1 MRHLAA
7 LGAFDRRVLLVLLL
21 GLTLARCAST
31 PPPVLTPV
39 AVSHEQKL
47 AWILRLED
55 QRLLRDPAL
64 PEPEEAVPVDGAD
77 PEASPA
83 PGGVGAPGAVS
94 LPKLATA
101 DLLRLVEDSSAA
113 IRRRSALAIGRVRL
127 ADGVPALVIALSDQH
142 LNVREIAAFGL
153 GLIGDPAAAEPL
165 VEALRDVSPVV
176 QGRAAQA
183 LGLLG
188 ATGTVDA
195 IAAMVAMH
203 VTEAYDVDPE
213 ELGYPLTPRVEAF
226 RSGLFA
232 LAALGSYDALAAT
245 ILTDEGDPVLWWWPV
260 ADALGQVDD
269 PRAVGPLRTLAGV
282 QGSIG
287 VAIAARG
294 LGALGDSSALPV
306 LVELLDTRRRDERV
320 VITAVRALAELGDD
334 KAAPALRRLLQTPD
348 LAPPLLLELVE
359 ALAAVGTQGST
370 DVMIELLLH
379 PWPPLRGAALRGL
392 ARLDPDLFVL
402 ALSGLQ
408 PDSQWQVRADLASAL
423 AVVDPDVG
431 AFRLTLMLEDEDRR
445 VIPAVL
451 RSLVTVRA
459 PNAVDVLL
467 ARLFDIDVVVRK
479 TAATLLGELEERR
492 AVEALATAYRDA
504 AGDPSY
510 LARAAVVD
518 ALARIGGTRA
528 LETLRAAVEDPDWA
542 VRVRAAH
549 HLATRDPS
557 SDAGTTIR
565 PAPLRFPFEAY
576 RSLDLVTPSVSPHVF
591 IDTDRGTIQIELA
604 VNEAPLTAD
613 NFMRLA
619 RSGFY
624 NGLLVHRVVPNYVVQ
639 TGDPRSDSEGGPG
652 YTIRDELSP
661 LPFLRGTVGM
671 ALDWADT
678 GGSQFF
684 ITRSPQP
691 RLDARYTVFGTV
703 IAGMEVVDQ
712 LQRGDVIRLVRVWDG
727 TTPPALRSAA
737 NVQLYSTCA
746 AARLATVLPGRVPP
760 VFSLVAPCQ
769 TGAASFSRGLGA
781 TPDLHHGLLGLWRS
795 TVQKKGGA

>member
-1 MRHLAA
+1 MRCL
-7 LGAFDRRVLLVLLL
+7 FDRRVPLVLFL
-21 GLTLARCAST
+21 GLTLTQCASA
-31 PPPVLTPV
+31 PPLALTQPVV
-39 AVSHEQKL
+39 ISHEQKL

-64 PEPEEAVPVDGAD
+64 GEPEETTPVEGVAPEVPQT
-77 PEASPA
+77 
-83 PGGVGAPGAVS
+83 PGGAVAPAVVS
-94 LPKLATA
+94 LPQSATP
-101 DLLRLVEDSSAA
+101 DLLRLIEDPSAA
-113 IRRRSALAIGRVRL
+113 IRRRSALAIGRVRV
-127 ADGVPALVIALSDQH
+127 ADGVPALVSALSDPQMD
-142 LNVREIAAFGL
+142 VREIAAFGL
-153 GLIGDPAAAEPL
+153 GLIGNPAAVEPL
-165 VEALRDVSPVV
+165 AEALRDVSPVV

-183 LGLLG
+183 LGMLG
-188 ATGTVDA
+188 ATGTLDA
-195 IAAMVAMH
+195 IQSMVAMH
-203 VTEAYDVDPE
+203 VTEAYAVDPE
-213 ELGYPLTPRVEAF
+213 ELGYPLTPRIEAF
-226 RSGLFA
+226 RSGLYA
-232 LAALGSYDALAAT
+232 LAALRSYDALAAT
-245 ILTDEGDPVLWWWPV
+245 ILTEEGNPILWWWPV
-260 ADALGQVDD
+260 AHALRQVDD
-269 PRAVGPLRTLAGV
+269 PRAVGPLRTLAGI

-294 LGALGDSSALPV
+294 LGALGDSSALPE
-306 LVELLDTRRRDERV
+306 LVELLDPRRRDARV
-320 VITAVRALAELGDD
+320 VITAVRALGELGDD

-348 LAPPLLLELVE
+348 LDSTLLLELVE
-359 ALAAVGTQGST
+359 ALAAVGGQNST
-370 DVMIELLLH
+370 DVMIELLSH

-402 ALSGLQ
+402 VLSGLQ
-408 PDSQWQVRADLASAL
+408 PDAQWQVRADLANGL
-423 AVVDPDVG
+423 AFVDRDVG
-431 AFRLTLMLEDEDRR
+431 AFRLTLMLEDADRR

-451 RSLVTVRA
+451 RSLVKVQA

-467 ARLFDIDVVVRK
+467 AHLSDSDVVVRK
-479 TAATLLGELEERR
+479 TAATLLGELEVRQ
-492 AVEALATAYRDA
+492 AVEALSTAYRDA

-518 ALARIGGTRA
+518 ALVRIGGPPA
-528 LETLRAAVEDPDWA
+528 LETVRAAVEDPDWA
-542 VRVRAAH
+542 VRVRAAQ
-549 HLATRDPS
+549 HLTTRDPS
-557 SDAGTTIR
+557 SDAGTLIR

-684 ITRSPQP
+684 ITSSPQP
-691 RLDARYTVFGTV
+691 QLDARYTVFGKV

-727 TTPPALRSAA
+727 TTPPS
-737 NVQLYSTCA
+737 
-746 AARLATVLPGRVPP
+746 
-760 VFSLVAPCQ
+760 
-769 TGAASFSRGLGA
+769 
-781 TPDLHHGLLGLWRS
+781 
-795 TVQKKGGA
+795 

>member
-1 MRHLAA
+1 MGICDPVEPTPSAVSVRGAS
-7 LGAFDRRVLLVLLL
+7 LGNHVANFWDRTRPFDRSVLLALFL
-21 GLTLARCAST
+21 GLTLTRCASA
-31 PPPVLTPV
+31 PPPPAPTPV
-39 AVSHEQKL
+39 VVSYEQKL

-64 PEPEEAVPVDGAD
+64 PEPEEPPTVEGVD
-77 PEASPA
+77 PEALPVT
-83 PGGVGAPGAVS
+83 GGGAAPGAVS
-94 LPKLATA
+94 LLQSATP
-101 DLLRLVEDSSAA
+101 DLLRLIEDPSAA
-113 IRRRSALAIGRVRL
+113 IRRRSALAIGRVRV
-127 ADGVPALVIALSDQH
+127 ADGVPALVSALSDPRTE
-142 LNVREIAAFGL
+142 VREIAAFGL
-153 GLIGDPAAAEPL
+153 GLIGDPAAGGAL

-176 QGRAAQA
+176 QGRAARA
-183 LGLLG
+183 LGMLG

-195 IAAMVAMH
+195 IQAMVSSH

-226 RSGLFA
+226 RSGLYA

-245 ILTDEGDPVLWWWPV
+245 ILTEEGDPVLWWWPV
-260 ADALGQVDD
+260 AHALRQVDD
-269 PRAVGPLRTLAGV
+269 SRAGGPLRTLAGV

-306 LVELLDTRRRDERV
+306 LVELLDPRRRDARV
-320 VITAVRALAELGDD
+320 VIAAVRALAELGDD

-348 LAPPLLLELVE
+348 LDPPLLLELVE
-359 ALAAVGTQGST
+359 ALPAVGDQDST
-370 DVMIELLLH
+370 DVMIALLSH

-402 ALSGLQ
+402 VLSGLQ
-408 PDSQWQVRADLASAL
+408 PDSQWQVRAELASAL
-423 AVVDPDVG
+423 AFVDPDVG

-445 VIPAVL
+445 VISPVL
-451 RSLVTVRA
+451 RSLVIVRA
-459 PNAVDVLL
+459 PNVVDVLL
-467 ARLFDIDVVVRK
+467 AHLSDGDVAVRK
-479 TAATLLGELEERR
+479 TAATLLGELEVRQ

-504 AGDPSY
+504 VGDPSY

-518 ALARIGGTRA
+518 ALARIGGPSA
-528 LETLRAAVEDPDWA
+528 LETLRAAVDDPDWA
-542 VRVRAAH
+542 VRVRAAQ

-557 SDAGTTIR
+557 SDAGTAIR

-604 VNEAPLTAD
+604 VNEAPLTAN

-639 TGDPRSDSEGGPG
+639 AGDPRNDSEGGPG
-652 YTIRDELSP
+652 YTVRDELSP

-678 GGSQFF
+678 AGSQFF
-684 ITRSPQP
+684 ITSSPQP
-691 RLDARYTVFGTV
+691 QLDARYTVFGKV
-703 IAGMEVVDQ
+703 VAGMEVVDQ

-727 TTPPALRSAA
+727 TTPP
-737 NVQLYSTCA
+737 V
-746 AARLATVLPGRVPP
+746 
-760 VFSLVAPCQ
+760 
-769 TGAASFSRGLGA
+769 
-781 TPDLHHGLLGLWRS
+781 
-795 TVQKKGGA
+795 